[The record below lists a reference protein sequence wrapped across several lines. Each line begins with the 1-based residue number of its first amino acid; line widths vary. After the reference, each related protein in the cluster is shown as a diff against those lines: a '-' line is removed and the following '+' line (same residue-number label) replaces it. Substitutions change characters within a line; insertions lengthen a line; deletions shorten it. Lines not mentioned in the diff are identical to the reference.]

1 MFVYKQN
8 GVALREKQVFVYKL
22 EKFVYKHKI
31 SCRDVEKR
39 NRDAFVE
46 AQKCVYTR
54 TCVFVYKH
62 LALTDD
68 VIPVELWLKI
78 PPENINRLIFTDII
92 KLVRYQ

>member
-54 TCVFVYKH
+54 TFVFVYKH
-62 LALTDD
+62 LALTDATITPLFD
-68 VIPVELWLKI
+68 TQLS
-78 PPENINRLIFTDII
+78 
-92 KLVRYQ
+92 